1 MAIRG
6 GGSWTIG
13 LAMEST
19 VGMEDCWGEEEGASN
34 SMEMRREWD
43 GGKGQFLN
51 VVIILKIK
59 IKVKIV
65 SNGENLKNKKEYHKF
80 AR

>member
-1 MAIRG
+1 
-6 GGSWTIG
+6 
-13 LAMEST
+13 
-19 VGMEDCWGEEEGASN
+19 
-34 SMEMRREWD
+34 MEMRREWD

-65 SNGENLKNKKEYHKF
+65 SNGENLKSKKEYHKF